1 MRRTPFNDGW
11 TVGAKTNSFAE
22 LIAGAGGEPQLVT
35 LPHDALIGAQR
46 SPSGHAATAYFPS
59 GSWEYKKTFE
69 LSPDNR
75 GSAVLLEF
83 DGVYRD
89 AQVLVNGSLVAHRP
103 GGYSDFTVQ
112 VDHMLRFGAP
122 NEVKVEARAHDD
134 SRWYSGAGIY
144 RSVWLLQ
151 AGRVHLVP
159 GGLRLVTPE
168 FDDDVAMVTVSA
180 EVRNQSLGMSNA
192 VLRQEILD
200 ADGGCVAAAEAPV
213 TTVPGDIL
221 TARQRLCVPAP
232 HRWGPGDPYLYTC
245 RASLLEAGQLVD
257 EESTTFGIRTLTA
270 DPTRGLRVNGESVL
284 LRGACIHHDNGLLGA
299 ATIDRAEE
307 RRVEL
312 LKEAG
317 FNAIRSAHNPL
328 SKPMLAACDRLGMLV
343 MDETFDMWTQP
354 KSEHDYALRFPD
366 WWEADVEAMVRKD
379 FNHPSVILYSIGNEI
394 PEAGTPMGA
403 RVGRAL
409 AEKIRSLDSTRLVTE
424 GISGLLVGGAELF
437 AQLAASRQSSAQDP
451 DDPDEKAQNPDEET
465 GVNTAMTQIADRLNA
480 LMTAPIVAEN
490 SAQAA
495 SYLDVVGYNY
505 MESRFVMDGDLYP
518 NRVIVGSETHPAA
531 IDTGWAAV
539 RRHAHVIGDFT
550 WTGWDYLGEA
560 GIGRTVYGQSDST
573 LGIQSFLGEYPWRTA
588 WCGDIDITGHRRPQ
602 SYYREIVFGLRTDP
616 YLAVQRTGHHGVAG
630 AGTPWSWTDVVS
642 SWSWAGH
649 EGAPVTV
656 EVYAD
661 ADEVELFVNGRSAG
675 RQPTGAGHRYRAA
688 FETTYEP
695 GLLEAVVWRD
705 GIERGRTAVNSAK
718 EEVVLDARL
727 DRPVIAADPRD
738 LAFVTL
744 SLVDGDGTL
753 HVLRD
758 RRIDVQVEG
767 PGVLQALGSANPA
780 TEEGFAGPTCTT
792 FDGRALAIV
801 RPIGEGRITVR
812 ATADGCEPQRVEID
826 ARS

>member
-11 TVGAKTNSFAE
+11 TVGAKANSFAE
-22 LIAGAGGEPQLVT
+22 LIAGAGSAPLRVT
-35 LPHDALIGAQR
+35 LPHDAMIAAER
-46 SPSGHAATAYFPS
+46 SPAGHGATAYFPS
-59 GSWEYKKTFE
+59 GNWEYKKSFE
-69 LSPDNR
+69 VSPDDT
-75 GSAVLLEF
+75 GSAVYLEF

-89 AQVLVNGSLVAHRP
+89 ALVRVNDAVVAHRP

-112 VDHMLRFGAP
+112 VDHLLRFGEP

-159 GGLRLVTPE
+159 GGLWLATPE
-168 FDDDVAMVTVSA
+168 IDDDVAMVAVSA
-180 EVRNQSLGMSNA
+180 EVRNQSVATSNA
-192 VLRQEILD
+192 VLRVEILA
-200 ADGGCVAAAEAPV
+200 ADGGCVAATEAPV
-213 TTVPGDIL
+213 TTVPGDVL
-221 TARQRLCVPAP
+221 TARQRLSVPAP
-232 HRWGPGDPYLYTC
+232 HRWGPDDPYLYTC
-245 RASLLEAGQLVD
+245 RASLREGHLVVD

-270 DPTRGLRVNGESVL
+270 DPRRGLRINGEPVL
-284 LRGACIHHDNGLLGA
+284 LRGACVHHDNGLLGA

-307 RRVEL
+307 RRIEF
-312 LKEAG
+312 LKQAG

-328 SKPMLAACDRLGMLV
+328 SKPMLATCDRLGMLV

-394 PEAGTPMGA
+394 PEAGTPIGA

-409 AEKIRSLDSTRLVTE
+409 AQKIRSLDTTRLVTE
-424 GISGLLVGGAELF
+424 AISGLLVGGAELF
-437 AQLAASRQSSAQDP
+437 AQLAESRQRAVQDP
-451 DDPDEKAQNPDEET
+451 DEEP
-465 GVNTAMTQIADRLNA
+465 GVNTAMTQIADRLND
-480 LMTAPIVAEN
+480 LMTAPVVAEN
-490 SAQAA
+490 SAETA

-505 MESRFVMDGDLYP
+505 MESRFAMDGELYP

-560 GIGRTVYGQSDST
+560 GIGRTVYGQPGST
-573 LGIQSFLGEYPWRTA
+573 PGIQSFLGEYPWRTA

-602 SYYREIVFGLRTDP
+602 SYYREIVFGLRSDP
-616 YLAVQRTGHHGVAG
+616 YLAVQRPEHHGEVG
-630 AGTPWSWTDVVS
+630 TGTPWSWSDVVS

-649 EGAPVTV
+649 EGVPVTV

-661 ADEVELFVNGRSAG
+661 ADEVELFVNGRSVG
-675 RQPTGAGHRYRAA
+675 RQTSGAAQHYRSA
-688 FETTYEP
+688 FEATYEP
-695 GLLEAVVWRD
+695 GLLEAVARRD
-705 GIERGRTAVNSAK
+705 GTERGRMAMRSAK
-718 EEVVLDARL
+718 EELVLAADL
-727 DRPVIAADPRD
+727 DRPVIAAHPGD

-744 SLVDGDGTL
+744 SLVDGDGTP
-753 HVLRD
+753 HVVRD
-758 RRIDVQVEG
+758 RRIDVQVDG

-780 TEEGFAGPTCTT
+780 TEEGFTGTSCTT

-801 RPIGEGRITVR
+801 RPTGEGRIMLR
-812 ATADGCEPQRVEID
+812 ATSEGCEPQRIVID

>member
-1 MRRTPFNDGW
+1 MHRTLFNDGW
-11 TVGAKTNSFAE
+11 TVGTKSNSFAE
-22 LIAGAGGEPQLVT
+22 RFTGSGSAPPQVT
-35 LPHDALIGAQR
+35 LPHDAMIGSER
-46 SPSGHAATAYFPS
+46 SPAGDAATAYYPP
-59 GSWEYKKTFE
+59 GSWEYKKSFE
-69 LSPDNR
+69 LSTGDA
-75 GSAVLLEF
+75 GSTVFLEF
-83 DGVYRD
+83 EGVYRD
-89 AQVLVNGSLVAHRP
+89 ALVRVNDAVAAHRP

-112 VDHMLRFGAP
+112 VDHLLRFGEP

-144 RSVWLLQ
+144 RNVWLLQ

-159 GGLRLVTPE
+159 GGLRVATPAPH
-168 FDDDVAMVTVSA
+168 DDEAMVAVSA
-180 EVRNQSLGMSNA
+180 EVRNQSVGTSNA
-192 VLRQEILD
+192 VLRLEILD
-200 ADGGCVAAAEAPV
+200 VDGVCVATAEAPV
-213 TTVPGDIL
+213 TTVPGDVL
-221 TARQRLCVPAP
+221 AARQRLCVSAP
-232 HRWGPGDPYLYTC
+232 HRWGPDDPYLYTC
-245 RASLLEAGQLVD
+245 RAGLLEGDQVVD

-270 DPTRGLRVNGESVL
+270 DPTRGLRINGASVL

-409 AEKIRSLDSTRLVTE
+409 AEKIRSLDTTRLVTE

-437 AQLAASRQSSAQDP
+437 TQLAASRQSGAQNPEEKAQDP
-451 DDPDEKAQNPDEET
+451 DEDT

-490 SAQAA
+490 SAQTA

-505 MESRFVMDGDLYP
+505 MESRFAMDGELYP

-539 RRHAHVIGDFT
+539 RRLPHVIGDFT

-560 GIGRTVYGQSDST
+560 GIGRTVYGQAGST
-573 LGIQSFLGEYPWRTA
+573 PGIESFLGEYPWRTA
-588 WCGDIDITGHRRPQ
+588 WCGDIDITGSRRPQ
-602 SYYREIVFGLRTDP
+602 SFYREIVFGLRADP
-616 YLAVQRTGHHGVAG
+616 YLAVQRPEHHGEAG

-661 ADEVELFVNGRSAG
+661 ADEVELVVNGRSVG
-675 RQPTGAGHRYRAA
+675 RQPAGAVHRYRAA

-695 GLLEAVVWRD
+695 GLLEAIAWCD
-705 GIERGRTAVNSAK
+705 GTERGRTAVRSAGD
-718 EEVVLDARL
+718 EVVLDAHL

-744 SLVDGDGTL
+744 SLVDGNGTL

-780 TEEGFAGPTCTT
+780 TEEGFAGPGCTT
-792 FDGRALAIV
+792 FGGRALAIV
-801 RPIGEGRITVR
+801 RPTGEGRITLR
-812 ATADGCEPQRVEID
+812 AAAAGCEPQRVEID